1 MYMNKSKRNLIIAS
15 AIINLISV
23 TANLVMSIMLYL
35 NEEFAMFY
43 SEYYYVTSFT
53 TNLYYNIFSFLIGL
67 VASILLLY
75 SVREKGRYF
84 RSSQGLFVGG
94 LVIIVFCGGYLAWLL
109 LFISMFIPD
118 VIIMNSKSEIRREEK
133 TEKFA
138 EAQKEEAYE
147 TKKRKIE
154 ELKQLRDNGVITEEE
169 YKQRLFE
176 IL

>member
-15 AIINLISV
+15 AIINLISI

-84 RSSQGLFVGG
+84 RSSQGLFIGG
-94 LVIIVFCGGYLAWLL
+94 LVIIVFCGGYLAWL

-133 TEKFA
+133 NEKFS
-138 EAQKEEAYE
+138 ENKKEEAYE
-147 TKKRKIE
+147 AKKRKIE